1 MFLLHFAHGH
11 SFVTVMHAFCEHI
24 YFNAI
29 HSNTVN
35 AHSRADSMRKE
46 SELLGW
52 TTLSCIQSNWRS
64 IRASCQCEAHR
75 GDWDTGTTN
84 NCKACKDLQ
93 GWHNCHLQSMH
104 ACAWTTHCAL
114 GQFRAPGHQGN
125 SERPWQWVGTEP
137 PTIASVREDLGLRL
151 HTNVAGDIYE
161 QSFIYKPSARL
172 IDAFNASIALFA
184 VFGRFWCQDLRGIG
198 VYTLGSCVIG
208 LLCAR
213 ITW

>member
-1 MFLLHFAHGH
+1 MILAWVLARYTYSQHTRALELMYRTLDRCRCIWKGRQQHSLH
-11 SFVTVMHAFCEHI
+11 SVI
-24 YFNAI
+24 
-29 HSNTVN
+29 
-35 AHSRADSMRKE
+35 
-46 SELLGW
+46 L
-52 TTLSCIQSNWRS
+52 
-64 IRASCQCEAHR
+64 
-75 GDWDTGTTN
+75 
-84 NCKACKDLQ
+84 
-93 GWHNCHLQSMH
+93 CHLTSDAQH
-104 ACAWTTHCAL
+104 AAQGRTPAPTH
-114 GQFRAPGHQGN
+114 PGN